1 MSNPIY
7 SSLGVVQ
14 SPAKRSIVDQF
25 KEFRQSFTGD
35 PQAKLNELL
44 SSGKV
49 TKEQIDSATM
59 LAEMMK
65 GLVSKK

>member
-1 MSNPIY
+1 MGNPLF

-35 PQAKLNELL
+35 PQAKLDELL
-44 SSGKV
+44 ASGKV
-49 TKEQIDSATM
+49 TKEQINNATM
-59 LAEMMK
+59 LVEMMR
-65 GLVSKK
+65 GLSKK